1 MAVSPD
7 ARTTFSMIEALH
19 RRRATRAIW
28 LFCFLPW
35 MLAGCEK
42 KQPAI
47 VDPMRPVVVNPHSVT
62 ISWTASKSKVAGYNV
77 YRSSPPDKPV
87 KLTDGIVLG
96 TQYTDKTAE
105 AGHKYVYFV
114 TSVDLT
120 GLEGVSSGGI
130 EATVPKTENPPAN
143 P

>member
-1 MAVSPD
+1 
-7 ARTTFSMIEALH
+7 MIEALH
-19 RRRATRAIW
+19 RRRTTRAIC
-28 LFCFLPW
+28 LFCILPLW
-35 MLAGCEK
+35 MLAGCAK
-42 KQPAI
+42 KQPATA
-47 VDPMRPVVVNPHSVT
+47 DPKPPVALNPHSVT

-105 AGHKYVYFV
+105 AGHRYVYFV

-120 GLEGVSSGGI
+120 GLEGVSSKGI